1 MADNGFPVAQ
11 GGQEQD
17 TSSALTTTDSSQ
29 SKDLVAQN
37 TESMPAVGAD
47 EDVDTSKTSGIKDFF
62 KDGEMVHRLI
72 ILGFLVIFVAAIIFA
87 VISLVLPY
95 FADKITASVPA

>member
-47 EDVDTSKTSGIKDFF
+47 EDVDTSKTSSIKGFS
-62 KDGEMVHRLI
+62 KMVRW
-72 ILGFLVIFVAAIIFA
+72 FTV
-87 VISLVLPY
+87 
-95 FADKITASVPA
+95 

>member
-47 EDVDTSKTSGIKDFF
+47 EDVDRS
-62 KDGEMVHRLI
+62 EERR
-72 ILGFLVIFVAAIIFA
+72 
-87 VISLVLPY
+87 
-95 FADKITASVPA
+95 

>member
-47 EDVDTSKTSGIKDFF
+47 EDVDTSKHLASRTFS
-62 KDGEMVHRLI
+62 
-72 ILGFLVIFVAAIIFA
+72 
-87 VISLVLPY
+87 
-95 FADKITASVPA
+95 KIVRWFTV

>member
-37 TESMPAVGAD
+37 TESIPAVGAD
-47 EDVDTSKTSGIKDFF
+47 EDVIPLKHLASRAFSK
-62 KDGEMVHRLI
+62 MVRW
-72 ILGFLVIFVAAIIFA
+72 FTV
-87 VISLVLPY
+87 
-95 FADKITASVPA
+95 